1 MGRGAVSVAGAG
13 SVVIG
18 PPYFD
23 PRRAL
28 NRNTESLGSLPGM
41 PLADEK
47 YVSFTTYKKDGGS
60 TSVPVW
66 IVGAGDGKLG
76 FTTPSS
82 SWKARR
88 LANDDRMQI
97 QPSDARGRV
106 KAGTT
111 AESGTAV
118 VVKGTEFEAMS
129 GRIRAKYGFPVVLIG
144 AWAKLRK
151 LLGTDTASDCAIV
164 ITLDSSNGA

>member
-1 MGRGAVSVAGAG
+1 MA
-13 SVVIG
+13 
-18 PPYFD
+18 
-23 PRRAL
+23 
-28 NRNTESLGSLPGM
+28 
-41 PLADEK
+41 LADEK

-76 FTTPSS
+76 FTTSSS
-82 SWKARR
+82 SWKAKR
-88 LANDDRMQI
+88 LANDDRIQI

-111 AESGTAV
+111 PQSGTAV
-118 VVKGTEFEAMS
+118 VPKGTEFAAMT
-129 GRIRAKYGFPVVLIG
+129 GRIKAKYGLPVMLIG

-151 LLGTDTASDCAIV
+151 LMGADTTSDCAIV
-164 ITLDSSNGA
+164 ITLDSSDTP

>member
-1 MGRGAVSVAGAG
+1 MSV
-13 SVVIG
+13 G
-18 PPYFD
+18 PLPLSATE
-23 PRRAL
+23 RVLLISLRAM
-28 NRNTESLGSLPGM
+28 R
-41 PLADEK
+41 LADEK

-76 FTTPSS
+76 FTTSS
-82 SWKARR
+82 SSLKTRR
-88 LANDDRMQI
+88 LANDDRIQV
-97 QPSDARGRV
+97 QPSDMRGTV

-111 AESGTAV
+111 PQSGTAV
-118 VVKGTEFEAMS
+118 VVKGTEFDAMS
-129 GRIRAKYGFPVVLIG
+129 GRVKAKYGFPVVLIG

-164 ITLDSSNGA
+164 ITLDDPDTA